1 VSNGHRALAL
11 ALLLGATGCNDVPG
25 RRQFLPIPSPVTVPA
40 GSLVV
45 DGPTAMEPGGAAR
58 FTATFIGDDGTR
70 RDVTRE
76 AQWSLSG
83 FGIVMPE
90 PGVAIAEDVGFVRV
104 FVSFGAAYTQR
115 DLSARP
121 AGTFVVQGRVSPLIV
136 VARARV
142 DVLDG
147 MAAGRS
153 VTTDTFGHYV
163 LVGVAGPLRMRVSM
177 LGQAT
182 EERSLVVAD
191 DLEVDFSLTARP
203 TRDPVGRWLLTVHAS
218 AECSPS
224 FGSASTM
231 VEISKNAAPSTLNYS
246 ITVPGAPSLPAF
258 RATVQHS
265 VFSAA
270 LYLGDPNWDDVVIG
284 VPLGESAE
292 VWGTA
297 LGEIGEN
304 RVSGAIEGVFTDRRA
319 NPYMTCHGTHL
330 FDMRPQ

>member
-1 VSNGHRALAL
+1 MNGYRALAL

-25 RRQFLPIPSPVTVPA
+25 RRQFLPVPSPATVPT
-40 GSLVV
+40 GSLQV
-45 DGPTAMEPGGAAR
+45 DGPAAIEPGGSAR
-58 FTATFIGDDGTR
+58 FTATFIGDDGAR

-83 FGIVMPE
+83 FGIVMAE

-115 DLSARP
+115 ELSARP

-136 VARARV
+136 ATRARV

-147 MAAGRS
+147 AAAGRS
-153 VTTDTFGHYV
+153 VTTDAFGHYV
-163 LVGVAGPLRMRVSM
+163 LVGVAGPMRMRVSM

-182 EERSLVVAD
+182 EERSLVVAE
-191 DLEVDFSLTARP
+191 DLEVDFSLSARP
-203 TRDPVGRWLLTVHAS
+203 TRDPVGRWLLTVNAS
-218 AECSPS
+218 AECDPS
-224 FGSASTM
+224 FGSASTV
-231 VEISKNAAPSTLNYS
+231 VEIATHAAPSSLTYS
-246 ITVPGAPSLPAF
+246 LTVPGAASLPAF
-258 RATVQHS
+258 RAMVQHS

-297 LGEIGEN
+297 LGEIGET
-304 RVSGAIEGVFTDRRA
+304 RISGTIEGVFTDRRTE
-319 NPYMTCHGTHL
+319 PFMTCHGAHRL
-330 FDMRPQ
+330 EMRPQ